1 MNHAAIADTPAQPVR
16 ELTRRAIV
24 AAFVMVLAA
33 ALAWFLTPT
42 HRLAEENPVQL
53 ESMIPPAFGDW
64 TVDRNAHGGVVNPQQ
79 TDLINRLYSQ
89 TLSRTYINSKTG
101 ARVMLSVAYGEDQ
114 RDGMQLHYPEVCYPA
129 QGFQIKTNQ
138 TAVLVT
144 QQGSIPTRRLESNL
158 GSQRMEPI
166 TYWTVIG
173 DHTTLGGLDKK
184 LVEMRYGLNG
194 VIPDGLL
201 FRVSSIERD
210 SPRAFGV
217 HDDFVRQLIAEVPSK
232 YIGRLTGLGAMTGS
246 AGPE

>member
-1 MNHAAIADTPAQPVR
+1 MNHAVIADTPIQPAR
-16 ELTRRAIV
+16 DLTRRAII
-24 AAFVMVLAA
+24 AALIMALAA

-42 HRLAEENPVQL
+42 HRLADENPIQL
-53 ESMIPPAFGDW
+53 ETMIPTAFGDW
-64 TVDRNAHGGVVNPQQ
+64 VVDRNAHGGVVNPQQ
-79 TDLINRLYSQ
+79 ADLINRLYSQ

-101 ARVMLSVAYGEDQ
+101 VRVMLSIAYGEDQ

-129 QGFQIKTNQ
+129 QGFQIKTNR
-138 TAVLVT
+138 TGMLVT
-144 QQGSIPTRRLESNL
+144 QQGSVPIRRLESNL
-158 GSQRMEPI
+158 GRQRVEPI

-217 HDDFVRQLIAEVPSK
+217 HDDFVRQLIGELPSK
-232 YIGRLTGLGAMTGS
+232 SIRRLTGLIVGV
-246 AGPE
+246 